1 MKALSN
7 FTQPLIENY
16 LSKNNNI
23 EAKLLIN
30 WGKIVKEY
38 EKIIF
43 PKKISF
49 LKNEKNNGLLIL
61 NVQRGFGTEIQMK
74 IPKLLNEI
82 NNYLGYKA
90 ISKIKIEQIILDN
103 YESTS

>member
-30 WGKIVKEY
+30 WGK
-38 EKIIF
+38 
-43 PKKISF
+43 
-49 LKNEKNNGLLIL
+49 
-61 NVQRGFGTEIQMK
+61 
-74 IPKLLNEI
+74 
-82 NNYLGYKA
+82 
-90 ISKIKIEQIILDN
+90 
-103 YESTS
+103 